1 MKIDVELFKFSP
13 GPNFID
19 YIDPVCVH
27 IAVSWDKENTWGG
40 NFTFLNQSQT
50 CLVILIELYDT
61 VRFYIH

>member
-27 IAVSWDKENTWGG
+27 IAVSWDKENT
-40 NFTFLNQSQT
+40 
-50 CLVILIELYDT
+50 
-61 VRFYIH
+61 